1 MYQLIRRHLV
11 IAAAFGIASN
21 LLLLTPTIYLLQVY
35 DRVLPSQ
42 SIQTL
47 LMLMAFMAIA
57 LGMNIGVDIAR
68 SRILSDLG
76 VRIGNRLERLA
87 LQAQISAHAYRLP
100 SRALAS
106 QGDINTLR
114 AFLAGSGVIAFFDAP
129 WLVVYVVVIGF
140 FHWSLALIAVLS
152 ALLLVSVALVNDR
165 LTRKGIESYLAR
177 QREGDTFYQ
186 HLIRNAEVMTVLG
199 MTDNLVGAWDVRK
212 RDYIAAQRD
221 VSDRSAFYRDLTK
234 GLRQAI
240 QVIMMAAG
248 AWLVISGHATPG
260 VMLATTILLGKAL
273 APIEQLI
280 GNWRQAG
287 ELREA
292 WPRLEALLVSQ
303 TEAEPIALPPPTGEI
318 RVEQIAFSV
327 PSRTPGLGRLLLR
340 GINFT
345 LAAGQTLVIT
355 GPSASGKSTLLR
367 VIAGL
372 WRPQAGAVRL
382 DGADMAQWPRS
393 SLGRYLGYVPQD
405 VELFAGTV
413 AENIARTAK
422 PLPLDSAAIV
432 RAAKRAEVHEMILN
446 LPDGYET
453 LIGDAGELLS
463 GGQRQRIA
471 LARALYGEPAV
482 LLLDEPN
489 ASLDTMGE
497 AALERV
503 LRHLKADGMTIIAVT
518 HRPSLLALADRIL
531 RLKDGQVERLEMPLG
546 LEQADSGSCTANGQ
560 TDDASGSP
568 QGIDFAAL
576 QASRSSLQAARVP
589 TLDPAMEGNR

>member
-1 MYQLIRRHLV
+1 MYPLVKRHLL

-21 LLLLTPTIYLLQVY
+21 LLLLTPTLYLLQVY

-57 LGMNIGVDIAR
+57 LGMNLGVDLAR

-76 VRIGNRLERLA
+76 VQIGNRLEALA
-87 LQAQISAHAYRLP
+87 LQAQIAAHAHRQP
-100 SRALAS
+100 SRAIAS

-129 WLVVYVVVIGF
+129 WLVVYVVVIGL
-140 FHWSLALIAVLS
+140 FHWSLALIAVIS
-152 ALLLVSVALVNDR
+152 ALLLIGVALVNDR

-177 QREGDTFYQ
+177 QRETDSFYQ
-186 HLIRNAEVMTVLG
+186 QLIRNAEVMTVLG
-199 MTDNLVGAWDVRK
+199 MADNLVGAWDARK

-240 QVIMMAAG
+240 QVITMAAG
-248 AWLVISGHATPG
+248 AWLVIAGHATPG

-280 GNWRQAG
+280 GNWKQAG

-292 WPRLEALLVSQ
+292 WPRLEALLAAQ
-303 TEAEPIALPPPTGEI
+303 AEAEPIALPPPTGEI

-340 GINFT
+340 GIHFT

-382 DGADMAQWPRS
+382 DGADVAQWPRS

-432 RAAKRAEVHEMILN
+432 RAAQRAEVHDMILN

-453 LIGDAGELLS
+453 PIGDAGERLS

-489 ASLDTMGE
+489 ASLDTRGE

-503 LRHLKADGMTIIAVT
+503 LRRLKADGMTLIAVT

-531 RLKDGQVERLEMPLG
+531 RLKDGQM
-546 LEQADSGSCTANGQ
+546 EQVDTPSRPEKVDSGSRPGAGQ
-560 TDDASGSP
+560 TDDASGVP
-568 QGIDFAAL
+568 PDIDLAAMR
-576 QASRSSLQAARVP
+576 ASRSTLQAVQVP
-589 TLDPAMEGNR
+589 TLESTTEGKR

>member
-1 MYQLIRRHLV
+1 
-11 IAAAFGIASN
+11 
-21 LLLLTPTIYLLQVY
+21 
-35 DRVLPSQ
+35 
-42 SIQTL
+42 
-47 LMLMAFMAIA
+47 MLMAFMAIA
-57 LGMNIGVDIAR
+57 LGMNLGVDIAR

-76 VRIGNRLERLA
+76 VQIGNRVERLA
-87 LQAQISAHAYRLP
+87 LQAQISAHAHRMP
-100 SRALAS
+100 SRAIAS

-129 WLVVYVVVIGF
+129 WLVVYVVVIGL
-140 FHWSLALIAVLS
+140 FHWSLALIAVIS
-152 ALLLVSVALVNDR
+152 ALLLVGVALINDR
-165 LTRKGIESYLAR
+165 LTRKGIESYLLR
-177 QREGDTFYQ
+177 QREGDSFYQ

-199 MTDNLVGAWDVRK
+199 MVDNLVNAWDARK
-212 RDYIAAQRD
+212 RDYIDAQRD

-280 GNWRQAG
+280 GNWKQAG

-292 WPRLEALLVSQ
+292 WPRLNALLTAQ
-303 TEAEPIALPPPTGEI
+303 IEAETIALPPPSGEI
-318 RVEQIAFSV
+318 RVEQIAYSV

-372 WRPQAGAVRL
+372 WRPQAGTVRL
-382 DGADMAQWPRS
+382 DGADVAQWPRQ

-422 PLPLDSAAIV
+422 PFPLDSAVIV
-432 RAAKRAEVHEMILN
+432 RAAQRAEVHEMILN
-446 LPDGYET
+446 LPEGYET

-463 GGQRQRIA
+463 GGQRQRVA
-471 LARALYGEPAV
+471 LARALYGDPAV

-489 ASLDTMGE
+489 ASLDAQGE
-497 AALERV
+497 AALDRV
-503 LRHLKADGMTIIAVT
+503 LRQLKADGMTIIAVT
-518 HRPSLLALADRIL
+518 HRPALLALADRIL
-531 RLKDGQVERLEMPLG
+531 RLKDGQMEQLETPPG
-546 LEQADSGSCTANGQ
+546 PQQADSGSRSGTGQ
-560 TDDASGSP
+560 TDDSSGMP
-568 QGIDFAAL
+568 PGIDLAAL
-576 QASRSSLQAARVP
+576 QASRSSLQAAKVP
-589 TLDPAMEGNR
+589 TLEPAMEDNR

>member
-1 MYQLIRRHLV
+1 MYQLIRRHLL

-57 LGMNIGVDIAR
+57 LGMNLGVDIAR

-76 VRIGNRLERLA
+76 VQIGNRVEQLA
-87 LQAQISAHAYRLP
+87 LQAQISAHAHRQP
-100 SRALAS
+100 SRAIAS

-114 AFLAGSGVIAFFDAP
+114 TFLAGAGVIAFFDAP
-129 WLVVYVVVIGF
+129 WLVVYVVVIGL
-140 FHWSLALIAVLS
+140 FHWSLALIAVIS
-152 ALLLVSVALVNDR
+152 ALLLIGVALVNDR

-177 QREGDTFYQ
+177 QREVDSFYQ
-186 HLIRNAEVMTVLG
+186 HLIRNAEVTTVLG
-199 MTDNLVGAWDVRK
+199 MADNLAGAWDARK

-221 VSDRSAFYRDLTK
+221 VSDRSAFYRDVTK

-248 AWLVISGHATPG
+248 AWLVIAGHATPG

-292 WPRLEALLVSQ
+292 WPRLEALVAVR
-303 TEAEPIALPPPTGEI
+303 TESEPITLPSPTGEI

-345 LAAGQTLVIT
+345 LTAGQTLVIT

-372 WRPQAGAVRL
+372 WCPQAGTVRL
-382 DGADMAQWPRS
+382 DGADVAQWSRS
-393 SLGRYLGYVPQD
+393 SLGPHLGYVPQD

-432 RAAKRAEVHEMILN
+432 RAAQRAEVHEMILN

-463 GGQRQRIA
+463 GGQRQRVA
-471 LARALYGEPAV
+471 LARALYGDPAI

-489 ASLDTMGE
+489 ASLDTLGE
-497 AALERV
+497 AALDRV
-503 LRHLKADGMTIIAVT
+503 LRRLKTDGMTIIAVT

-531 RLKDGQVERLEMPLG
+531 RLKDGQM
-546 LEQADSGSCTANGQ
+546 EQFEIPPELQQGDRSSHSGTGQ
-560 TDDASGSP
+560 TDDAGEMPSGM
-568 QGIDFAAL
+568 DLTAL
-576 QASRSSLQAARVP
+576 QASRSSLQATKVP
-589 TLDPAMEGNR
+589 TVESAMEVSR

>member
-1 MYQLIRRHLV
+1 MYQLIRRHLL

-21 LLLLTPTIYLLQVY
+21 LLLLTPTVYLLQVY

-57 LGMNIGVDIAR
+57 LGMNLGVDIAR

-76 VRIGNRLERLA
+76 VQIGNRVEQLA
-87 LQAQISAHAYRLP
+87 LQAQISAHAHRQP
-100 SRALAS
+100 SRAIAS

-114 AFLAGSGVIAFFDAP
+114 TFLAGSGVIAFFDVP
-129 WLVVYVVVIGF
+129 WLVVYVVVIGL
-140 FHWSLALIAVLS
+140 FHWSLALIAVIS
-152 ALLLVSVALVNDR
+152 ALLLIGVALVNDR
-165 LTRKGIESYLAR
+165 LTRKSIESYLAR
-177 QREGDTFYQ
+177 QREVDSFYQ
-186 HLIRNAEVMTVLG
+186 HLIRNAEVTTVLG
-199 MTDNLVGAWDVRK
+199 MADNLTGAWDARK

-221 VSDRSAFYRDLTK
+221 VSDRSAFYRDVTK

-248 AWLVISGHATPG
+248 AWLVIAGHATPG

-292 WPRLEALLVSQ
+292 WPRLEALVAVR
-303 TEAEPIALPPPTGEI
+303 TESEPITLPSPTGEI

-345 LAAGQTLVIT
+345 LTAGQTLVIT

-372 WRPQAGAVRL
+372 WCPQAGTVRL
-382 DGADMAQWPRS
+382 DGADVAQWSRS
-393 SLGRYLGYVPQD
+393 SLGTHLGYVPQD

-432 RAAKRAEVHEMILN
+432 RAAQRAEVHEMILN

-463 GGQRQRIA
+463 GGQRQRVA
-471 LARALYGEPAV
+471 LARALYGDPAI

-489 ASLDTMGE
+489 ASLDTLGE
-497 AALERV
+497 AALDRV
-503 LRHLKADGMTIIAVT
+503 LRRLKTDGMTIIAVT

-531 RLKDGQVERLEMPLG
+531 RLKDGQMEQFEIPPG
-546 LEQADSGSCTANGQ
+546 LQQGDRSSHSGTGQ
-560 TDDASGSP
+560 TDDAGEMPSGM
-568 QGIDFAAL
+568 DLAAL
-576 QASRSSLQAARVP
+576 QASRSSLQATKVP
-589 TLDPAMEGNR
+589 TVESAMEGSR